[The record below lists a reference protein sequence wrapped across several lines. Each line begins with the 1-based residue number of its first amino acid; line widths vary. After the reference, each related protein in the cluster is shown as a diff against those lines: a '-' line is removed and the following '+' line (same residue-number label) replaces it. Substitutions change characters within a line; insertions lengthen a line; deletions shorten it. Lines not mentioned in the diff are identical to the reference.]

1 MQQLSEYRKAEVN
14 TSDRVKVISLLYDG
28 AINFIR
34 VARKRMELG
43 DIAGKGLYIGKAS
56 SVVGELLSSLNM
68 EAGGDIAKNLR
79 RTYYFVMDRLIN
91 ANMKNDQKALDEA
104 EKVLDVLRSAWKDLG
119 KNNTVVIPKEAIS
132 AGMELRV

>member
-1 MQQLSEYRKAEVN
+1 MQQLSEYRKVEVN
-14 TSDRVKVISLLYDG
+14 TSDRVKVISMLYDG

-56 SVVGELLSSLNM
+56 SVVGELLSSLDM
-68 EAGGDIAKNLR
+68 EAGGEIAKNLSR
-79 RTYYFVMDRLIN
+79 LYDFVLDRLIT
-91 ANMKNDQKALDEA
+91 ANMKNDESALDEA
-104 EKVLDVLRSAWKDLG
+104 EKVLDLLRSAWKDLG
-119 KNNTVVIPKEAIS
+119 KNNTVDVPKEAIS

>member
-1 MQQLSEYRKAEVN
+1 
-14 TSDRVKVISLLYDG
+14 
-28 AINFIR
+28 
-34 VARKRMELG
+34 MELG

-68 EAGGDIAKNLR
+68 EAGGEIAENLSR
-79 RTYYFVMDRLIN
+79 LYDFVMDRLIS

-104 EKVLDVLRSAWKDLG
+104 EKVLDLLRSAWKDLG
-119 KNNTVVIPKEAIS
+119 KNNTGIIPKEAIS

>member
-14 TSDRVKVISLLYDG
+14 TSDRVKVISMLYDG

-68 EAGGDIAKNLR
+68 EAGGDIAKNLSR
-79 RTYYFVMDRLIN
+79 LYDFVMDRLII
-91 ANMKNDQKALDEA
+91 ANMKNDEKALDEA
-104 EKVLDVLRSAWKDLG
+104 EKVLDLLRSAWKDLG
-119 KNNTVVIPKEAIS
+119 KNNTEIIPKEAIS
-132 AGMELRV
+132 AGMELRA

>member
-28 AINFIR
+28 AINFIK
-34 VARKRMELG
+34 VARKRIELG
-43 DIAGKGLYIGKAS
+43 DLAGKGLYIGKAS

-68 EAGGDIAKNLR
+68 EEGGEIAKNLSR
-79 RTYYFVMDRLIN
+79 LYDFVMDRLIN

-132 AGMELRV
+132 AGMELRA

>member
-1 MQQLSEYRKAEVN
+1 MQQLSEYRKVEVN
-14 TSDRVKVISLLYDG
+14 TSDRVKVISMLYDG

-68 EAGGDIAKNLR
+68 EAGGDIAKNLSR
-79 RTYYFVMDRLIN
+79 LYDFVMDRLII
-91 ANMKNDQKALDEA
+91 ANMKNDEKALDEA
-104 EKVLDVLRSAWKDLG
+104 EKVLDLLRSAWKDLG
-119 KNNTVVIPKEAIS
+119 KNNTEIIPKEAIS
-132 AGMELRV
+132 AGMELRA

>member
-1 MQQLSEYRKAEVN
+1 MQQLSAYRKAEVN
-14 TSDRVKVISLLYDG
+14 SSDRVKVISLLFDG
-28 AINFIR
+28 AINFIK

-68 EAGGDIAKNLR
+68 EEGGEIAKNLSR
-79 RTYYFVMDRLIN
+79 LYDFVMDRLIN
-91 ANMKNDQKALDEA
+91 ANMKNDEKALDEA

-119 KNNTVVIPKEAIS
+119 KSNTVDILKEPIS
-132 AGMELRV
+132 AGMELRA

>member
-1 MQQLSEYRKAEVN
+1 MQQLSEYRNVEVN
-14 TSDRVKVISLLYDG
+14 TSDRVKVISMLYDG
-28 AINFIR
+28 AINFIK

-68 EAGGDIAKNLR
+68 EEGGEIAKNLSR
-79 RTYYFVMDRLIN
+79 LYDFVMDRLIN

-119 KNNTVVIPKEAIS
+119 KNNTVDIPKEAIS

>member
-14 TSDRVKVISLLYDG
+14 TSDRVKVISMLYDG

-68 EAGGDIAKNLR
+68 EAGGDIAKNLSR
-79 RTYYFVMDRLIN
+79 LYDFVMDRLII
-91 ANMKNDQKALDEA
+91 ANMKNDEKALDEA
-104 EKVLDVLRSAWKDLG
+104 EKVLDLLRSAWKDLG
-119 KNNTVVIPKEAIS
+119 KNNTGIIPKEAIS

>member
-28 AINFIR
+28 AINFIK
-34 VARKRMELG
+34 VARKRIELG
-43 DIAGKGLYIGKAS
+43 DLAGKGLYIGKAS

-68 EAGGDIAKNLR
+68 EEGGEIAKNLSR
-79 RTYYFVMDRLIN
+79 LYDFVMDRLIN

-132 AGMELRV
+132 AGMELRE

>member
-14 TSDRVKVISLLYDG
+14 TSDRVKVISMLYDG

-68 EAGGDIAKNLR
+68 EVGGEIAKNLSR
-79 RTYYFVMDRLIN
+79 LYDFVMDRLIS

-104 EKVLDVLRSAWKDLG
+104 EKVLDLLRSAWKDLG
-119 KNNTVVIPKEAIS
+119 KNNTEIIPKEAIS
-132 AGMELRV
+132 AGMELRA

>member
-28 AINFIR
+28 AINFIK
-34 VARKRMELG
+34 VARKRIELG
-43 DIAGKGLYIGKAS
+43 DLAGKGLYIGKAS

-68 EAGGDIAKNLR
+68 EEGGEIAKNLSR
-79 RTYYFVMDRLIN
+79 LYDFVMDRLIN
-91 ANMKNDQKALDEA
+91 ANMKNDEKALDEA

>member
-28 AINFIR
+28 AINFIK
-34 VARKRMELG
+34 VARKRIELG
-43 DIAGKGLYIGKAS
+43 DLAGKGLYIGKAS

-68 EAGGDIAKNLR
+68 EEGGEIAKNLSR
-79 RTYYFVMDRLIN
+79 LYDFVMDRLIN
-91 ANMKNDQKALDEA
+91 DNMKNDQKALDEA

-119 KNNTVVIPKEAIS
+119 KNNTVVIPKEAIT

>member
-28 AINFIR
+28 AINFIK
-34 VARKRMELG
+34 VARKRIELG
-43 DIAGKGLYIGKAS
+43 DLAGKGLYIGKAS

-68 EAGGDIAKNLR
+68 EEGGEIAKNLSR
-79 RTYYFVMDRLIN
+79 LYDFVMDRLIN

-119 KNNTVVIPKEAIS
+119 KNNTVDIPREAIS
-132 AGMELRV
+132 AGIELRV

>member
-1 MQQLSEYRKAEVN
+1 MLQLSNYRKVEIN
-14 TSDRVKVISLLYDG
+14 TSDSVKVISLLFDG
-28 AINFIR
+28 GINFIK

-68 EAGGDIAKNLR
+68 EEGGEIAKNLSR
-79 RTYYFVMDRLIN
+79 LYDFVLDRLIN
-91 ANMKNDQKALDEA
+91 ANMKNDERALDEA
-104 EKVLDVLRSAWKDLG
+104 EKVLDILRSAWKDLDR
-119 KNNTVVIPKEAIS
+119 NNTVNIPKEAFS

>member
-1 MQQLSEYRKAEVN
+1 MLQLSNYRKVEIN
-14 TSDRVKVISLLYDG
+14 TSDSVKVISLLFDG
-28 AINFIR
+28 GINFIK
-34 VARKRMELG
+34 VARKRIELG

-68 EAGGDIAKNLR
+68 EEGGEIAKNLSR
-79 RTYYFVMDRLIN
+79 LYDFVMDRLIN
-91 ANMKNDQKALDEA
+91 ANMKNDEKALDEA

>member
-28 AINFIR
+28 AINFIK
-34 VARKRMELG
+34 VARKRIELG

-68 EAGGDIAKNLR
+68 EEGGEIAKNLSR
-79 RTYYFVMDRLIN
+79 LYDFVMDRLIN
-91 ANMKNDQKALDEA
+91 ANMKNDEKALDEA

-119 KNNTVVIPKEAIS
+119 KNNTVVIPKEAIT

>member
-28 AINFIR
+28 AINFIK
-34 VARKRMELG
+34 VARKRIELG
-43 DIAGKGLYIGKAS
+43 DLAGKGLYIGKAS

-68 EAGGDIAKNLR
+68 EEGGEIAKNLSR
-79 RTYYFVMDRLIN
+79 LYDFVMDRLIN

>member
-14 TSDRVKVISLLYDG
+14 TSDRVKIISMLYDG

-56 SVVGELLSSLNM
+56 SVVGELTSSLDM
-68 EAGGDIAKNLR
+68 EAGGNISKNLSR
-79 RTYYFVMDRLIN
+79 LYDFVQDRLIT
-91 ANMKNDQKALDEA
+91 ANMKNDERALDEA
-104 EKVLDVLRSAWKDLG
+104 EKVLDILRSAWKDLG
-119 KNNTVVIPKEAIS
+119 RDNTIDIPKEAIS
-132 AGMELRV
+132 AGMDLRV

>member
-1 MQQLSEYRKAEVN
+1 MQQLSAYRKAEVN
-14 TSDRVKVISLLYDG
+14 TSDKVKIISLLYDG
-28 AINFIR
+28 AINFIK

-68 EAGGDIAKNLR
+68 EEGGEIAKNLSR
-79 RTYYFVMDRLIN
+79 LYDFVMDRLIN

-119 KNNTVVIPKEAIS
+119 KNNTAVIPKEAIS
-132 AGMELRV
+132 AGMELRA

>member
-28 AINFIR
+28 AINFIK
-34 VARKRMELG
+34 VARKRIELG

-68 EAGGDIAKNLR
+68 EEGGEIAKNLSR
-79 RTYYFVMDRLIN
+79 LYDFVMDRLIN
-91 ANMKNDQKALDEA
+91 ANMKNDEKALDEA

>member
-1 MQQLSEYRKAEVN
+1 MQQLSEYRKVEVN
-14 TSDRVKVISLLYDG
+14 TSDRVKVISMLYDG

-68 EAGGDIAKNLR
+68 EAGGDIAKNLSR
-79 RTYYFVMDRLIN
+79 LYDFVMDRLII
-91 ANMKNDQKALDEA
+91 ANMKNDEKALDEA
-104 EKVLDVLRSAWKDLG
+104 EKVLDLLRSAWKDLG
-119 KNNTVVIPKEAIS
+119 KNNTGIIPKEAIS

>member
-14 TSDRVKVISLLYDG
+14 TSDRVKIISMLYDG

-56 SVVGELLSSLNM
+56 SVVGELMSSLDM
-68 EAGGDIAKNLR
+68 EAGGNISKNLSR
-79 RTYYFVMDRLIN
+79 LYDFVQDRLIT
-91 ANMKNDQKALDEA
+91 ANMKNDERSLNEA
-104 EKVLDVLRSAWKDLG
+104 EKVLDLLRSAWKELG
-119 KNNTVVIPKEAIS
+119 RDNTVDIPKEAIS
-132 AGMELRV
+132 AGMDLRV

>member
-1 MQQLSEYRKAEVN
+1 MQQLSDYRKAEVN

-28 AINFIR
+28 AINFIK

-43 DIAGKGLYIGKAS
+43 DLAGKGLYIGKAS

-68 EAGGDIAKNLR
+68 EAGGEIANNLSR
-79 RTYYFVMDRLIN
+79 LYDFVMDRLIN

>member
-1 MQQLSEYRKAEVN
+1 MQQLSEYRKVEVN
-14 TSDRVKVISLLYDG
+14 TSDRVKVISMLYDG
-28 AINFIR
+28 SINFIK

-68 EAGGDIAKNLR
+68 EEGGEIAKNLSR
-79 RTYYFVMDRLIN
+79 LYDFVMDRLIN

-104 EKVLDVLRSAWKDLG
+104 ENVLDVLRSAWKDLG
-119 KNNTVVIPKEAIS
+119 KNNTVDIPKEAIS

>member
-28 AINFIR
+28 AINFIK
-34 VARKRMELG
+34 VARKRIELG

-68 EAGGDIAKNLR
+68 EEGGEIAKNLSR
-79 RTYYFVMDRLIN
+79 LYDFVMDRLIN
-91 ANMKNDQKALDEA
+91 ANMKNDEKALDEA

-132 AGMELRV
+132 AGWELRV

>member
-1 MQQLSEYRKAEVN
+1 MQQLSEYRKVEVN
-14 TSDRVKVISLLYDG
+14 TSDRVKVISMLYDG

-68 EAGGDIAKNLR
+68 EAGGDIAKNLSR
-79 RTYYFVMDRLIN
+79 LYDFVMDRLII
-91 ANMKNDQKALDEA
+91 ANMKNDEKALDEA
-104 EKVLDVLRSAWKDLG
+104 EKVLDLLRSAWKDLG
-119 KNNTVVIPKEAIS
+119 KNNTVDIPRESIS
-132 AGMELRV
+132 AGMDLRA

>member
-1 MQQLSEYRKAEVN
+1 MQQLSDYRKAEVN

-28 AINFIR
+28 AINFIK

-43 DIAGKGLYIGKAS
+43 DLAGKGLYIGKAS

-68 EAGGDIAKNLR
+68 EAGGEIANNLSR
-79 RTYYFVMDRLIN
+79 LYDFVMDRLIN
-91 ANMKNDQKALDEA
+91 ANMKNDEKALDEA

>member
-28 AINFIR
+28 AINFIK
-34 VARKRMELG
+34 VARKRIELG
-43 DIAGKGLYIGKAS
+43 DLAGKGLYIGNAS

-68 EAGGDIAKNLR
+68 EEGGEIAKNLSR
-79 RTYYFVMDRLIN
+79 LYDFVMDRLIN

-119 KNNTVVIPKEAIS
+119 KNNTVVIPKEAIT

>member
-1 MQQLSEYRKAEVN
+1 MQQLSAYRKTEVN

-28 AINFIR
+28 AINFIK
-34 VARKRMELG
+34 VARKRIELG

-68 EAGGDIAKNLR
+68 EEGGEIAKNLSR
-79 RTYYFVMDRLIN
+79 LYDFVMDRLIN

>member
-14 TSDRVKVISLLYDG
+14 TSDRVKVISMLYDG

-34 VARKRMELG
+34 VARKRMELS

-68 EAGGDIAKNLR
+68 EEGGEIAKNLSR
-79 RTYYFVMDRLIN
+79 LYDFVMDRLIN

-132 AGMELRV
+132 AGMELRA

>member
-1 MQQLSEYRKAEVN
+1 MLQLSNYRKVEIN
-14 TSDRVKVISLLYDG
+14 TSDSVKVISLLFDG
-28 AINFIR
+28 GINFIK

-68 EAGGDIAKNLR
+68 EEGGEIAKNLSR
-79 RTYYFVMDRLIN
+79 LYDFVLDRLIN

>member
-1 MQQLSEYRKAEVN
+1 MQQLSEYRKVEVN

-28 AINFIR
+28 VINFIK

-56 SVVGELLSSLNM
+56 SVVGELLSTLNM
-68 EAGGDIAKNLR
+68 EEGGEIAKNLSR
-79 RTYYFVMDRLIN
+79 LYDFVMDRLIN

-119 KNNTVVIPKEAIS
+119 KNNTVDIPREAIS
-132 AGMELRV
+132 AGIELRV